1 MKTIENNKLFIDGV
15 SCSYLRENFNTPLI
29 VYSKEEIEQRI
40 DEIKHD
46 FLNKYPNTRCAYA
59 SKAFLC
65 LEMCRIIDKA
75 GLYLDVVSLG
85 ELSVALKAGFPAEK
99 IEFNGNNKS
108 EEEIKATVSLK
119 VGRVIV
125 DGVDEIELLENECKK
140 QNTKV
145 KCLLRVSP
153 GVDSHTHKYITTG
166 HLDSK
171 FGIPLSREIFNPVF
185 EKAVKSKY
193 IQLLGFHFHVG
204 SQLFENSSHLKA
216 VTVILDLVNEVNQRY
231 GFITKELNI
240 GGGFGIKYMPND
252 TRPEYSYFL
261 DPVMEMIKEKFSLLG
276 MDMPAVVIEPGRS
289 IAGEAGTTLYTVG
302 TVKEIPGVRK
312 YVSVDGGMTD
322 NIRPALYEACYTA
335 LNAENVESKDREVV
349 TICGKACESG
359 DILIRDIDLPK
370 LKRGDLLAVCS
381 TGAYCYS
388 MASNYNM
395 HLKPAVV
402 MTEKGSAKLIIK
414 RQTLESLW
422 ENDEMI

>member
-15 SCSYLRENFNTPLI
+15 SCSFLRENFNTPLI
-29 VYSKEEIEQRI
+29 VYSKEEIKERI
-40 DEIKHD
+40 DEIKCD
-46 FLNKYPNTRCAYA
+46 FLEKYPNTRCAYA

-65 LEMCRIIDKA
+65 LEMCKIIKEEN
-75 GLYLDVVSLG
+75 LSLDVVSLG
-85 ELSVALKAGFPAEK
+85 ELSVALRSGFPPQR

-108 EEEIKATVSLK
+108 REEIEAIVSFG

-125 DGVDEIELLENECKK
+125 DGVDEIELLEEECRRQNKK
-140 QNTKV
+140 AS
-145 KCLLRVSP
+145 CILRVSP

-171 FGIPLSREIFNPVF
+171 FGIPLAREIFYPVF
-185 EKAVKSKY
+185 EKALNSPY
-193 IQLLGFHFHVG
+193 IELLGFHFHVG
-204 SQLFENSSHLKA
+204 SQLLENSSHIKA
-216 VTVILDLVNEVNQRY
+216 ATVILDLVEEVNRKY

-240 GGGFGIKYMPND
+240 GGGFGIKYMPGD
-252 TRPEYSYFL
+252 IRPKYSLFL
-261 DPVMEMIKEKFSLLG
+261 DPVMKMIKEKFESFG
-276 MDMPAVVIEPGRS
+276 MDMPSVVIEPGRS
-289 IAGEAGTTLYTVG
+289 IVGEAGTTLYTVG
-302 TVKEIPGVRK
+302 TIKEIPGVRK

-322 NIRPALYEACYTA
+322 NIRPALYEADYTA
-335 LNAENVESKDREVV
+335 INTENAEGRETEIV

-359 DILIRDIDLPK
+359 DILIKDAKLPK

-402 MTEKGSAKLIIK
+402 MIENGKAKLIIK
-414 RQTLESLW
+414 RQTMESLW
-422 ENDEMI
+422 ENDVLI